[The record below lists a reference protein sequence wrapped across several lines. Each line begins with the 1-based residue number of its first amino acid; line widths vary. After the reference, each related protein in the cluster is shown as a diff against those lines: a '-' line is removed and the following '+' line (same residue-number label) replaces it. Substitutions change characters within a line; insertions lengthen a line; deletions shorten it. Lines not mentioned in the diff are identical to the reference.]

1 MLDYETISTRILP
14 LPLLQ
19 EGQLILFKY
28 TENFT
33 TKKWK
38 SSKKKKKKKKSDIV
52 HISAQNIGCEYFT
65 RLDEAV
71 LTRTHNLCFEQKFE
85 KNDVYP
91 CKPKS
96 YYIKVGFKRVKII

>member
-33 TKKWK
+33 TKK
-38 SSKKKKKKKKSDIV
+38 
-52 HISAQNIGCEYFT
+52 
-65 RLDEAV
+65 
-71 LTRTHNLCFEQKFE
+71 
-85 KNDVYP
+85 
-91 CKPKS
+91 
-96 YYIKVGFKRVKII
+96 